1 MGVIGLTVYFLM
13 WPVLVGATMFV
24 IARGFFKDWR
34 EARKKGKSII

>member
-13 WPVLVGATMFV
+13 WPVLVSATMFV

-34 EARKKGKSII
+34 EARKNGESII